1 MRDRP
6 RSQHSYVPHT
16 RTRQAGRWTRP
27 AWLRWVR
34 RSEVEDRSWAGAA
47 LRPGRAATQTRALP
61 RLRHPAQFVVAG
73 FAAAVLIGTVLLLLP
88 VSRAGG
94 GEPRLLQALFTATS
108 AVCVTGLTVVD
119 TSTHWSGFGQAV
131 VLGLIQVGGFGI
143 MSLATLLGLLTS
155 ERLGLRTRLNAAAEV
170 KSLGLADARRVLL
183 GVARTS
189 LLFEAAGAL
198 VLTARFA
205 TAYDEPLGRA
215 VWLGVFHAVSAFNN
229 AGFALFSDSLIG
241 FATDPVVSLP
251 VCVLVVAGGLGFP
264 VLFEL
269 RRAWRTPRRWTLHTK
284 IVTSVTAVLLVTG
297 PTMFLLFEW
306 SNPRTLGPMGVAGKL
321 VAGVFQ
327 GVQPRTAGFNS
338 IDTGALDPETLLG
351 TDVLMFIGGG
361 SAGTAGGIK
370 VTTFAVLLLII
381 LSEVR
386 GDDHATGFGRRLP
399 RDAQRQALT
408 VALLAV
414 AVVVGSTGL
423 LLLDS
428 DFPLDQVLFEVVSAF
443 ATVGLSTGITA
454 QLSVEGQLLLCA
466 LMFLGRLGPV
476 TLASALAL
484 RSRPRAYDLP
494 EDRPIIG

>member
-1 MRDRP
+1 V
-6 RSQHSYVPHT
+6 SVPT
-16 RTRQAGRWTRP
+16 G
-27 AWLRWVR
+27 
-34 RSEVEDRSWAGAA
+34 
-47 LRPGRAATQTRALP
+47 RPGRTRTSSGWRRSLP
-61 RLRHPAQFVVAG
+61 RLRSPAQFVVAG

-88 VSRAGG
+88 VSRSADAGASVVV
-94 GEPRLLQALFTATS
+94 ALFTATS
-108 AVCVTGLTVVD
+108 AVCVTGLVTVD
-119 TSTHWSGFGQAV
+119 TPTYWSGFGQTV
-131 VLGLIQVGGFGI
+131 ILGLIQVGGFGI

-155 ERLGLRTRLNAAAEV
+155 ERLGLRNRLNAAAEV
-170 KSLGLADARRVLL
+170 KSLGLSDARRVLL
-183 GVARTS
+183 AVARTS

-198 VLTARFA
+198 VVAARFA
-205 TAYDEPLGRA
+205 TAYDEPLPRA
-215 VWLGVFHAVSAFNN
+215 LWLGVFHAVSAFNN
-229 AGFALFSDSLIG
+229 AGFALFSDNLIG
-241 FATDPVVSLP
+241 FATDPVLSVSL
-251 VCVLVVAGGLGFP
+251 CVLVVAGGIGFP

-269 RRAWRTPRRWTLHTK
+269 RRAWRTPRRWSLTTK
-284 IVTSVTAVLLVTG
+284 IVTTMTAVLLVLG
-297 PTMFLLFEW
+297 SAMFLLLEW
-306 SNPRTLGPMGVAGKL
+306 SNPRTLGPMGVGGKL

-338 IDTGALDPETLLG
+338 IDTAALNPETLLG

-381 LSEVR
+381 VSEVR
-386 GDDHATGFGRRLP
+386 GDDSATGFGRRLP

-428 DFPLDQVLFEVVSAF
+428 DFTLDQVLFEVVSAF

-454 QLSVEGQLLLCA
+454 QLDVEGQLLLCA

-484 RSRPRAYDLP
+484 RSRPRVYDLP
-494 EDRPIIG
+494 EERPIIG